1 MKIFPTGYLPYH
13 DTPICGP
20 RDNNSAIT
28 VNGYFDHTGTMLN
41 QNLKTQKKYF
51 AGLNKLMINFL
62 QEIIVRRKERDKKP
76 FNYKSIFPLF
86 LDQYGTDYTCVSLP
100 DVKSQTLQDL
110 SSEPVTR
117 YWSLTSQQRHVIFSE
132 WHIPVTNVPELVF
145 QTRAL
150 KQSAESSYYF
160 MLERDKYFM
169 DWMRKWRQHYLI
181 VPIISPCC
189 YK

>member
-1 MKIFPTGYLPYH
+1 
-13 DTPICGP
+13 
-20 RDNNSAIT
+20 
-28 VNGYFDHTGTMLN
+28 
-41 QNLKTQKKYF
+41 
-51 AGLNKLMINFL
+51 MINFL

-76 FNYKSIFPLF
+76 LNYKSIFPLF

-150 KQSAESSYYF
+150 KQSAENSYYF